1 MSHVTFGTTL
11 GGFGGGLVSGPTLC
25 RWAEEIEQL
34 GYDILFY
41 RDHVLWHSP
50 VLDPFTMLGAFAAR
64 TKKIKLGTGVLL
76 LPLRNPTLVAKMI
89 GTLDW
94 LSGGRA
100 ILGVGVGGEFQKEY
114 EACGIAPRERGR
126 RATEGLRVIKE
137 LWTNPSATCDGQFLQ
152 FENARMT
159 PRPLQQPHPPIWVG
173 GRVDAALKRAGTYG
187 DGWFAY
193 FVTPER
199 FRTSLDKALEHWHQ
213 REASSRTTF
222 TGGVV
227 LYFCIAPT
235 YEAARANAVHTLSTE
250 YNQSFDRIIDK
261 YSALGPASECAAT
274 IQRYIEAGARHMTLL
289 PAVPAAATMDQLR
302 YLATDVL
309 PHLRSLPSP

>member
-64 TKKIKLGTGVLL
+64 TTKIKLGTGVLL

-114 EACGIAPRERGR
+114 EACGISVRERGR

-152 FENARMT
+152 FE
-159 PRPLQQPHPPIWVG
+159 
-173 GRVDAALKRAGTYG
+173 
-187 DGWFAY
+187 
-193 FVTPER
+193 
-199 FRTSLDKALEHWHQ
+199 
-213 REASSRTTF
+213 
-222 TGGVV
+222 
-227 LYFCIAPT
+227 
-235 YEAARANAVHTLSTE
+235 
-250 YNQSFDRIIDK
+250 
-261 YSALGPASECAAT
+261 SALDDSAPASAT
-274 IQRYIEAGARHMTLL
+274 AS
-289 PAVPAAATMDQLR
+289 P
-302 YLATDVL
+302 YLGRR
-309 PHLRSLPSP
+309 PG

>member
-1 MSHVTFGTTL
+1 MSQVTFGTTL

-64 TKKIKLGTGVLL
+64 TTKIKLGTGVLL

-89 GTLDW
+89 GSLDW
-94 LSGGRA
+94 LAGGRA

-114 EACGIAPRERGR
+114 EACGISLRERGR

-152 FENARMT
+152 FKNARMT
-159 PRPLQQPHPPIWVG
+159 PPPLQQPHPPIWVG
-173 GRVDAALKRAGTYG
+173 GRVDAALKRAGRYG

-213 REASSRTTF
+213 RDTASRTTF

-235 YEAARANAVHTLSTE
+235 YEAARANAMRTLSTE

-274 IQRYIEAGARHMTLL
+274 IQRYIDAGAQNMTLL
-289 PAVPAAATMDQLR
+289 PAVPAAATLDQLR
-302 YLATDVL
+302 SLATDVL
-309 PHLRSLPSP
+309 PHLRQSAS